1 MRHKKI
7 EKIRE
12 KLTNDFYQARRKI
25 EQHSIFLTSVENEKG
40 HWVAC
45 QVIRK

>member
-1 MRHKKI
+1 MRRKKI

-12 KLTNDFYQARRKI
+12 KLTNDFYQARRKN
-25 EQHSIFLTSVENEKG
+25 EQHSTFLTWVKNEEG
-40 HWVAC
+40 HRVAC